1 MKKGICESKCL
12 FSNEAH
18 LAVHENVFR
27 IQKTG
32 VLCFMRAT
40 SERVMPSN
48 SSSKMRIVLFAVVI
62 FRVGLAKSD

>member
-1 MKKGICESKCL
+1 MKRTLRCMKMY
-12 FSNEAH
+12 F
-18 LAVHENVFR
+18 VFK
-27 IQKTG
+27 KTG

-62 FRVGLAKSD
+62 FRVGFAKFD